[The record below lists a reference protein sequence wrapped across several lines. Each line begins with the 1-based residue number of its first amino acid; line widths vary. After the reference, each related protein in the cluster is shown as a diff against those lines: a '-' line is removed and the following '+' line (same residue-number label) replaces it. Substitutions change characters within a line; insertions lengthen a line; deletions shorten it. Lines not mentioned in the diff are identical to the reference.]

1 MRLAC
6 LLGLH
11 SLSSTKS
18 REKKRWLRGQARFEA
33 QSRMA
38 SRVDS
43 MPNAV
48 AKRFSCHMGL
58 KGAQGRHK
66 GRERQRE
73 EEGKCGNVFRRPI
86 ALVLPMLVLK
96 GWFPLPLVLAVIVS
110 ALGVC
115 VGRLSCPNE
124 GMCLP
129 FSP

>member
-1 MRLAC
+1 M
-6 LLGLH
+6 
-11 SLSSTKS
+11 
-18 REKKRWLRGQARFEA
+18 
-33 QSRMA
+33 QSRIA

-48 AKRFSCHMGL
+48 AKRFGCHMGL
-58 KGAQGRHK
+58 KAHRAGTKDGRD
-66 GRERQRE
+66 RER
-73 EEGKCGNVFRRPI
+73 KKGNAETFFAGP
-86 ALVLPMLVLK
+86 LPMLVLK